1 MPVGGGFRGQN
12 WQKRHERRGVAA
24 GPVCT
29 MGRFTVQGM
38 AAAWGIGPCREP
50 GRDRAYQE
58 VGDNCTPPA
67 PPPWLPG
74 CTESTR
80 KVLWLV

>member
-24 GPVCT
+24 GPVGT
-29 MGRFTVQGM
+29 MGRFTVQGT

-50 GRDRAYQE
+50 GRDRAYQD
-58 VGDNCTPPA
+58 VGDNCMPPPA
-67 PPPWLPG
+67 RP
-74 CTESTR
+74 TVATR
-80 KVLWLV
+80 LAVWALHRKH